1 MSPVHSILMWFMA
14 RHPLTGMCMSMVLM
28 PMHSRHSPILY
39 GGIGVSR
46 RQATTTV
53 GIRLTT
59 IPTIRVGIMT
69 ITIGITRIITMPT
82 IMHARSTATI
92 TGLAAVMVHG

>member
-1 MSPVHSILMWFMA
+1 
-14 RHPLTGMCMSMVLM
+14 MSMVLM

-69 ITIGITRIITMPT
+69 ITIGITRITITPITRIITMPT